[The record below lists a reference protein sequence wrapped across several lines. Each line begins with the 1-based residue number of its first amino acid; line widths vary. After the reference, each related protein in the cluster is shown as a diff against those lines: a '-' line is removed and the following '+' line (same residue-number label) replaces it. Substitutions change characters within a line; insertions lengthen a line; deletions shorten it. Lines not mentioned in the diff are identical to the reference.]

1 MNKCKIGIICLLLAI
16 IIGVLPFAGCS
27 DCGGGGNTLD
37 PVINSG
43 EIKIG
48 VDGISKP
55 MSFYG
60 DSGSLEGL
68 SVDIGKEIAKRL
80 GVKAVF
86 VQVPKEQCIEALN
99 SGKIDI
105 YINLAAPGR
114 EVTSQV
120 LKLETGLESRQV
132 FVVKSSSSINR
143 LFDLKGK
150 YVGVVSGTDAAD
162 ALAAASQLHAS
173 LKKVVSTS
181 DMEDLIE
188 LFDTDNLHAIAVDE
202 ALFRSHVIGS
212 IDNYRILSDPLSS
225 ADYIFAVRNNDS
237 TFHKRIGELYDAM
250 NSDGSIASL
259 KAKWMG

>member
-1 MNKCKIGIICLLLAI
+1 MNKCKIGIICLLLAL

-37 PVINSG
+37 TVINNG

-48 VDGISKP
+48 VDGTSKP

-60 DSGSLEGL
+60 DSGRIEGL
-68 SVDIGKEIAKRL
+68 SVDIGNELAKRL

-86 VQVPKEQCIEALN
+86 VQVPEDECIDALN
-99 SGKIDI
+99 SEKIDI
-105 YINLAAPGR
+105 YINLTSSGR
-114 EVTSQV
+114 EITSQV
-120 LKLETGLESRQV
+120 LKTKTGLENRQV
-132 FVVKSSSSINR
+132 FVVKSSSSITR

-150 YVGVVSGTDAAD
+150 YVGVVSDTDAAE
-162 ALAAASQLHAS
+162 ALTAASQLRAS

-181 DMEDLIE
+181 DMEQLIE

-202 ALFRSHVIGS
+202 ALFCNYVIDT

-225 ADYIFAVRNNDS
+225 ADYIMAVRKNDS
-237 TFHKRIGELYDAM
+237 TFHKRISELYEAM
-250 NSDGSIASL
+250 NADGSVASL